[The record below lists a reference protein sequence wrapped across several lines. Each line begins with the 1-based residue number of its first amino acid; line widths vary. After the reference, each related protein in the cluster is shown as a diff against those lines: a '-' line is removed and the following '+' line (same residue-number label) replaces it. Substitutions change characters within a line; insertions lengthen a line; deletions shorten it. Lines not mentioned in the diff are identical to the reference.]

1 MCRLINNLN
10 ILEKIHTTTRGVH
23 VIAIFEA
30 FKGLLGIAAILGLL
44 SLRHKDLQETA
55 ENLINNLHFDPS
67 GELAQKFIE
76 SAGKINDSNIAVVIG
91 LCILY
96 VIVRF
101 VEAYGLWT
109 LKAWAE
115 WFAIISGSLYIPF
128 ELYELVKKPTFTRA
142 AILTFNVVI
151 VIYLWYFRKEQ
162 HEEEIHKSQMQ
173 SNPPAATE

>member
-1 MCRLINNLN
+1 
-10 ILEKIHTTTRGVH
+10 LEKIHTTTSGVH

-30 FKGLLGIAAILGLL
+30 FKGLLGIAAIIGLL

-76 SAGKINDSNIAVVIG
+76 SAGKINDSNIAIVIVLCVV
-91 LCILY
+91 Y

-101 VEAYGLWT
+101 VEAYGLWF

-115 WFAIISGSLYIPF
+115 WFAIISGSLYIP
-128 ELYELVKKPTFTRA
+128 YEIYKLVQKPTFTRA
-142 AILTFNVVI
+142 AILLFNIAI

-162 HEEEIHKSQMQ
+162 KHEEEIHQSQMQ
-173 SNPPAATE
+173 SNPPVATE

>member
-1 MCRLINNLN
+1 M
-10 ILEKIHTTTRGVH
+10 EKIHTTKSGVH

-30 FKGLLGIAAILGLL
+30 FKGLLGIAAIFGLL

-55 ENLINNLHFDPS
+55 ENLISNLHFDPS

-76 SAGKINDSNIAVVIG
+76 SAGKINDSNIAAVIALCCAYVVI
-91 LCILY
+91 
-96 VIVRF
+96 RF

-128 ELYELVKKPTFTRA
+128 ELYKLLQKPTFTRG
-142 AILTFNVVI
+142 AILFFNILI

-162 HEEEIHKSQMQ
+162 KHEEKIHESLMQ